1 MIFILIKNDETKG
14 FPNLINVS
22 CITLKCNIVLKYVS
36 VLNSKIPLLFGVQ
49 LLTLHYK
56 GVTKKSK
63 NENCNSSLS
72 NRENYMYSVH
82 YKLELSAL
90 ITRIIECPPEFSICS
105 FVDFNVNKLVSCFH
119 FLGDSLLMIS
129 TIASN

>member
-14 FPNLINVS
+14 FSNLINVS

-56 GVTKKSK
+56 GVTKKARMK
-63 NENCNSSLS
+63 IAIVRLATG
-72 NRENYMYSVH
+72 
-82 YKLELSAL
+82 K
-90 ITRIIECPPEFSICS
+90 IICTVYTTSW
-105 FVDFNVNKLVSCFH
+105 N
-119 FLGDSLLMIS
+119 
-129 TIASN
+129 